1 MPWEKS
7 SEALVT
13 TFHAALPDD
22 PRVERRQMFGYP
34 CAFVNGNMF
43 SGLHQS
49 SMVLRLDEPRR
60 EDLLARGARTFEP
73 MGRPMREYVVVPP
86 VILEAPAELARWTA
100 YALEYGAGLPPK
112 PSKSR
117 AAAKKPAS
125 KKPAPKKAATKKP
138 AGRAAR
144 KR

>member
-1 MPWEKS
+1 MKWEKS
-7 SEALVT
+7 SEALIE

-22 PRVERRQMFGYP
+22 PRIERRQMFGYP

-49 SMVLRLDEPRR
+49 SMVLRLDQPRR

-73 MGRPMREYVVVPP
+73 MVGKPMREYVVVPP
-86 VILEAPAELARWTA
+86 VILEAPAELRRWTA
-100 YALEYGAGLPPK
+100 YALEFGAGLPPK
-112 PSKSR
+112 PSARK
-117 AAAKKPAS
+117 AAAKKPAAKKIPP
-125 KKPAPKKAATKKP
+125 KKPAAKK
-138 AGRAAR
+138 R